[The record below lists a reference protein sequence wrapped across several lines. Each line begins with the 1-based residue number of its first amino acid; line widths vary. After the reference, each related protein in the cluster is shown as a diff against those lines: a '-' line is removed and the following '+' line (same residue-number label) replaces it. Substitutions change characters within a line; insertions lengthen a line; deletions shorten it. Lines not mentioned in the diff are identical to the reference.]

1 MAFNGPGGG
10 QGGGHPLQDLPSG
23 SSYHL
28 PPHEQEEEAG
38 RYLLNEPGSHGYEHD
53 RLGAGT
59 PPDRPVS
66 AYSLTESYAPGAS
79 PIGTPG
85 LGSDSGY
92 GQYGQ
97 GAGYDFPRPASTVH
111 DNDDDSWVQRQQQ
124 PAGGGLK
131 RYNTRKVKLVQG
143 SVLSI
148 DYPVPSAIKNAVQ
161 PHYRDVEGGNE
172 EFVKMRYTAATCDPN
187 DFTLKNGYD
196 LRPRMYNRHT
206 ELLIAITYYNEDK
219 VLLARTLHGVMQ
231 NIRDIVNLKKST
243 FWNKGGPAWQKIV
256 VCFVFD
262 GIEKADKNTLDV
274 LATIGVYQDGV
285 VKKDVDGKE
294 TVAHIFEYTSQLS
307 VTPNQQLIRPSGD
320 SPQNLPP
327 VQFIFCL
334 KQQNTKKINSHRWLF
349 NAFGRILNPEVCIL
363 LDAGT
368 KPSPRSLLALWEG
381 FYNDKD
387 LGGACGEIHAML
399 GKGGKKLLNPL
410 VAVQNFEYKISNI
423 LDKPLES
430 SFGYVSVLP
439 GAFSAYRFRAIMGRP
454 LEQYF
459 HGDHTLSKIL
469 GKKGIDGMN
478 IFKKNMFLA
487 EDRILCFELVAKAGQ
502 KWHLTYIKAA
512 KGETDVPEG
521 AAEFISQR
529 RRWLNGSFAASL
541 YALMHFGRMYKSGHN
556 IIRMFF
562 LHIQLIYNFLNVI
575 FSWFSLASY
584 YLTTTVIMDLV
595 GTPVIASSNSSEHHG
610 WPFGD
615 EATPIINTLLKYLY
629 LAFVILQFIL
639 ALGNR
644 PKGSKFTYIASF
656 MVFALIQG
664 YILVLSVFLVVQ
676 AFNTPIQDQIN
687 FDSGE
692 DFVKSFFFGAG
703 AAGVIII
710 ALITI
715 YGLYFIASF
724 LYLDPWHMFHSFP
737 HYLLLMS
744 TYINILMVY
753 AFNNWHDVSWG
764 TKGSDKA
771 EALPSANVQKGEKNE
786 VVVEEIEKEQ
796 EDIDS
801 QFEQTVRRALAP
813 FKEEE
818 EIEKKDVEDGYKSF
832 RTGLVVS
839 WLFSNIIL
847 IIGVTTD
854 DFAQSGF
861 VGTASSRTANFFK
874 FLLYATAVLS
884 LIRFIGFL
892 WFLGKT
898 GLMCCFA
905 RRISTPSGVVLR
917 WLTFYRMANVTDL
930 SELSLGSTMK
940 TEFPDPDNILNFI
953 LSIEPDEGMY
963 RGGRFTFDFAINQ
976 NFPHE
981 PPKVLCR
988 EKIYHPNIDLEG
1000 KVCLNILREDWKPV
1014 LNLNAVIV
1022 GLQFLFLEPNASDP
1036 LNKEAA
1042 DDLRSNREGFKRNVR
1057 TAMSG
1062 GSVKGTVYDRVL
1074 K

>member
-1 MAFNGPGGG
+1 MAYNGHNQEYGNN
-10 QGGGHPLQDLPSG
+10 GHQLQDLPTG
-23 SSYHL
+23 SQYHL
-28 PPHEQEEEAG
+28 PPQETDEEAG
-38 RYLLNEPGSHGYEHD
+38 RGLLNSGYDQD
-53 RLGAGT
+53 RLGART

-66 AYSLTESYAPGAS
+66 AYSLTESYAPNA
-79 PIGTPG
+79 PQTNPA
-85 LGSDSGY
+85 GSGFSDNGGFGQFSQDPYSRPDS
-92 GQYGQ
+92 
-97 GAGYDFPRPASTVH
+97 AFDPE
-111 DNDDDSWVQRQQQ
+111 DSWVQRQQQ
-124 PAGGGLK
+124 PAIGGGGGGLARSK
-131 RYNTRKVKLVQG
+131 TRKVKLVQG
-143 SVLSI
+143 SVLSL

-161 PHYRDVEGGNE
+161 ARYRDVEGGNE
-172 EFVKMRYTAATCDPN
+172 EFMKMRYTAATCDPN

-219 VLLARTLHGVMQ
+219 VLIARTLHGVMQ

-256 VCFVFD
+256 VCLVFD
-262 GIEKADKNTLDV
+262 GIDKADKSTLDV
-274 LATIGVYQDGV
+274 LATVGIYQDGII
-285 VKKDVDGKE
+285 KKDVDGKE

-307 VTPNQQLIRPSGD
+307 VTSNQQLIRPTDD

-334 KQQNTKKINSHRWLF
+334 KQKNTKKINSHRWLF

-399 GKGGKKLLNPL
+399 GKGGRKLLNPL

-459 HGDHTLSKIL
+459 HGDHTLSKQL

-502 KWHLTYIKAA
+502 KWHLSYIKAA

-529 RRWLNGSFAASL
+529 RRWLNGSFAAGL
-541 YALMHFGRMYKSGHN
+541 YSLMHFGRMYKSGHN

-562 LHIQLIYNFLNVI
+562 LHVQFLYNLANNI
-575 FSWFSLASY
+575 FAWLSLASY

-595 GTPVIASSNSSEHHG
+595 GTPKVETEYHG

-615 EATPIINTLLKYLY
+615 KATPVVNSLLTYLY
-629 LAFVILQFIL
+629 VAFVILQFIL

-656 MVFALIQG
+656 GLFALIQG
-664 YILVLSVFLVVQ
+664 YILVLSVYLVIR
-676 AFNTPIQDQIN
+676 AFNTPIEDQISLA
-687 FDSGE
+687 SGQ
-692 DFVKSFFFGAG
+692 DFVNSFFGDSSAG
-703 AAGVIII
+703 GVIIV

-715 YGLYFIASF
+715 YGLNFLASF

-737 HYLLLMS
+737 QYLFLMAS
-744 TYINILMVY
+744 YINILMVY

-771 EALPSANVQKGEKNE
+771 EALPSAHVTKGDKNE

-801 QFEQTVRRALAP
+801 QFEQTVRRALSP
-813 FKEEE
+813 YKEEE
-818 EIEKKDVEDGYKSF
+818 EIEKADVEDGYKSF
-832 RTGLVVS
+832 RTGLVVT
-839 WLFSNIIL
+839 WLFSNTLL
-847 IIGVTTD
+847 IVVITTETFDNFHIGE
-854 DFAQSGF
+854 S
-861 VGTASSRTANFFK
+861 ASVRTANYFK

-884 LIRFIGFL
+884 LVRFFGFL

-898 GLMCCFA
+898 GLMCCFS
-905 RRISTPSGVVLR
+905 RR
-917 WLTFYRMANVTDL
+917 
-930 SELSLGSTMK
+930 
-940 TEFPDPDNILNFI
+940 
-953 LSIEPDEGMY
+953 
-963 RGGRFTFDFAINQ
+963 
-976 NFPHE
+976 
-981 PPKVLCR
+981 
-988 EKIYHPNIDLEG
+988 
-1000 KVCLNILREDWKPV
+1000 
-1014 LNLNAVIV
+1014 
-1022 GLQFLFLEPNASDP
+1022 
-1036 LNKEAA
+1036 
-1042 DDLRSNREGFKRNVR
+1042 
-1057 TAMSG
+1057 
-1062 GSVKGTVYDRVL
+1062 
-1074 K
+1074 

>member
-1 MAFNGPGGG
+1 
-10 QGGGHPLQDLPSG
+10 
-23 SSYHL
+23 
-28 PPHEQEEEAG
+28 
-38 RYLLNEPGSHGYEHD
+38 
-53 RLGAGT
+53 
-59 PPDRPVS
+59 
-66 AYSLTESYAPGAS
+66 
-79 PIGTPG
+79 
-85 LGSDSGY
+85 
-92 GQYGQ
+92 
-97 GAGYDFPRPASTVH
+97 
-111 DNDDDSWVQRQQQ
+111 
-124 PAGGGLK
+124 
-131 RYNTRKVKLVQG
+131 
-143 SVLSI
+143 
-148 DYPVPSAIKNAVQ
+148 
-161 PHYRDVEGGNE
+161 
-172 EFVKMRYTAATCDPN
+172 
-187 DFTLKNGYD
+187 
-196 LRPRMYNRHT
+196 
-206 ELLIAITYYNEDK
+206 
-219 VLLARTLHGVMQ
+219 
-231 NIRDIVNLKKST
+231 
-243 FWNKGGPAWQKIV
+243 
-256 VCFVFD
+256 
-262 GIEKADKNTLDV
+262 
-274 LATIGVYQDGV
+274 
-285 VKKDVDGKE
+285 
-294 TVAHIFEYTSQLS
+294 
-307 VTPNQQLIRPSGD
+307 
-320 SPQNLPP
+320 
-327 VQFIFCL
+327 
-334 KQQNTKKINSHRWLF
+334 
-349 NAFGRILNPEVCIL
+349 
-363 LDAGT
+363 
-368 KPSPRSLLALWEG
+368 
-381 FYNDKD
+381 
-387 LGGACGEIHAML
+387 
-399 GKGGKKLLNPL
+399 
-410 VAVQNFEYKISNI
+410 
-423 LDKPLES
+423 
-430 SFGYVSVLP
+430 
-439 GAFSAYRFRAIMGRP
+439 MGRP

-459 HGDHTLSKIL
+459 HGDHTLSKLL

-541 YALMHFGRMYKSGHN
+541 YSLMHFGRMYKSGHN

-595 GTPVIASSNSSEHHG
+595 GTPSIPSSNTNEHHAF
-610 WPFGD
+610 PFGD
-615 EATPIINTLLKYLY
+615 TATPIVNTLLKYIY

-664 YILVLSVFLVVQ
+664 YILVLSVFLVVT
-676 AFNTPIQDQIN
+676 AFKTPLDQQIN
-687 FDSGE
+687 FDNGE
-692 DFVKSFFFGAG
+692 DFVKSFFFGAS

-813 FKEEE
+813 FKDEE

-839 WLFSNIIL
+839 WLFTNIVL

-854 DFAQSGF
+854 SFSQVGF
-861 VGTASSRTANFFK
+861 VGSASNRTASFFK

-884 LIRFIGFL
+884 LVRFIGFL
-892 WFLGKT
+892 WFLEAENAEGQAAGGKRKKVT
-898 GLMCCFA
+898 A
-905 RRISTPSGVVLR
+905 AQLR
-917 WLTFYRMANVTDL
+917 VQKDL
-930 SELSLGSTMK
+930 SELSLGATMR
-940 TEFPDPDNILNFI
+940 TDFPDPDNILNFI

-963 RGGRFTFDFAINQ
+963 RGARFTFDFAINQ

-981 PPKVLCR
+981 PPKVRCM

-1022 GLQFLFLEPNASDP
+1022 GLQVRNQHVLFCSWP
-1036 LNKEAA
+1036 
-1042 DDLRSNREGFKRNVR
+1042 R
-1057 TAMSG
+1057 TAQEGICAMG
-1062 GSVKGTVYDRVL
+1062 YEADL
-1074 K
+1074 